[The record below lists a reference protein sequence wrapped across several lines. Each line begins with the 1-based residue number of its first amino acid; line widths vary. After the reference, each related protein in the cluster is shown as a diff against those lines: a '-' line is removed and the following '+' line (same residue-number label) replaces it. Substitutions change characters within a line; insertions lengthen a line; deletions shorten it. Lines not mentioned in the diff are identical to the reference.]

1 MSAPIKRMSTIKQIL
16 RLWIQGKSI
25 KSIARSTLVSKN
37 TVKKYLQL
45 VQSMGLSV
53 EALLEKEDPELERLL
68 SGRGA
73 SGDRELTMLMSMIP
87 ELSRAI
93 GEGINRWTLWGEYW
107 AKRPSGYSYSRF
119 CFHLQQYLDQQK
131 ATMHIEHQP
140 GEHMYIDFTGK
151 KLSVVDPETGEI
163 REAEVFVSL
172 LGYSQLTYVE
182 AIYTQTLGD
191 FIRATENAL
200 RYFGGSPRVVV
211 CDNLK
216 SAVKR
221 ASRFEPAINDSFND
235 FANHYQM
242 VVLPARPYKPKDK
255 ALVENA
261 VKIIYNRIFAVLRD
275 RVFYSLSE
283 LNAAIRSCL
292 EEHDRLLFQGR
303 DESRRSRYESVEKH
317 TLTPL
322 PINGFELKKYLEV
335 TVQKNCHIEVREDR
349 HYYSVP
355 HRYIGKKVR
364 VVYTQSTVTIYFQG
378 ESVAFHLC
386 SLCASAIPQ

>member
-1 MSAPIKRMSTIKQIL
+1 
-16 RLWIQGKSI
+16 
-25 KSIARSTLVSKN
+25 
-37 TVKKYLQL
+37 
-45 VQSMGLSV
+45 MGLSV